1 MLEEILNNTEGY
13 SLDQEQ
19 RNVVLDDSDSLLVV
33 AGAGSGKTLTI
44 IAKIRYLIDIKK
56 ISPEEIICISF
67 TRDTVNQLKEKLKK
81 YYDFEIPI
89 YTFHKLSLEILKKEN
104 FIITPSN
111 YLNYIV
117 EEYVEGIIEGYPKLI
132 FHLLLYFHKNPFS
145 KKEYEKLKKSKKFK
159 EFFREIILIIQK
171 LKSENIKKEE
181 ILLKRTTLPKEKFLL
196 KFIYIIINEYE
207 IELKSQGM
215 IDFDDMIILA
225 TKKVNKIGM
234 KKLKYILIDEYQDTS
249 NIRFSLIKSI
259 KEKTGAKLMVVG
271 DDFQSIY
278 RFSGCKLELFTNFSD
293 YFPNSH
299 ILKLQN
305 TYRNSQQLIN
315 IAGTFILKN
324 KNQLKKS
331 LSSTK
336 ENKNPV
342 NILWYQNEKKEFIN
356 LLEKLYQSEK
366 RKIMVLGR
374 NNQDINYVLTNE
386 FEYLKDN
393 TILWKKYPDMKL
405 YYKTVHRSKGLEEDN
420 VILIHLEN
428 NKNGF
433 PNKRKESKIM
443 EKLFPNYDFY
453 PYAEERRLFYV
464 ALTRT
469 KNNIYILSSKKSPSI
484 FILELQKIIKKQE
497 NNFPCF

>member
-13 SLDQEQ
+13 YLDIEQ
-19 RNVVLDDSDSLLVV
+19 QKVVLDDSDSLLVV

-56 ISPEEIICISF
+56 ILPEEILCISF

-81 YYDFEIPI
+81 YYDFEISI
-89 YTFHKLSLEILKKEN
+89 YTFHKLSLEILKEEN
-104 FIITPSN
+104 FKITPSN
-111 YLNYIV
+111 YLNYTV
-117 EEYVEGIIEGYPKLI
+117 EEYLEGVIEGYPKLI
-132 FHLLLYFHKNPFS
+132 FHLLIYFHKNPFS
-145 KKEYEKLKKSKKFK
+145 KKEYKKLKKSREFKTFFK
-159 EFFREIILIIQK
+159 EIISIIQK
-171 LKSENIKKEE
+171 LKSENIEKET
-181 ILLKRTTLPKEKFLL
+181 LLLRRTVFPKEKFLL
-196 KFIYIIINEYE
+196 KFIYILMNEYE

-225 TKKVNKIGM
+225 TKKVNEIGI

-278 RFSGCKLELFTNFSD
+278 RFSGCKLELFTNFSE

-331 LSSTK
+331 LNSNK
-336 ENKNPV
+336 ENKNPI

>member
-13 SLDQEQ
+13 YLDIEQ
-19 RNVVLDDSDSLLVV
+19 QKVVLDDSDSLLVV

-56 ISPEEIICISF
+56 ILPEEILCISF

-89 YTFHKLSLEILKKEN
+89 YTFHKLSLEILKDES

-111 YLNYIV
+111 YLNYTV
-117 EEYVEGIIEGYPKLI
+117 EEYLEGVIEGYPKLI

-145 KKEYEKLKKSKKFK
+145 KKEYEKLKKSKEFKTFFK
-159 EFFREIILIIQK
+159 EIISIIQK
-171 LKSENIKKEE
+171 LKSEDIKKET
-181 ILLKRTTLPKEKFLL
+181 LLLRKTILPKEKFLL
-196 KFIYIIINEYE
+196 KFIYIVMNEYD

-225 TKKVNKIGM
+225 TKKVNETGM

-278 RFSGCKLELFTNFSD
+278 RFSGCKLELFTNFSN
-293 YFPNSH
+293 YFPNSNVR
-299 ILKLQN
+299 KLQN

-331 LSSTK
+331 LSSNK

-366 RKIMVLGR
+366 RKIMILGR

-420 VILIHLEN
+420 VVLIHLEN
-428 NKNGF
+428 NENGF

-443 EKLFPNYDFY
+443 KKLFPNYDFY

-469 KNNIYILSSKKSPSI
+469 KNNIYILSSKKNPSI
-484 FILELQKIIKKQE
+484 FVLELKNIIKKTRK
-497 NNFPCF
+497 